1 MRRKQLFAI
10 ILAGALAAGSAPAA
24 VFAAESDVAA
34 MSEEGTG
41 DAGFEEAGSEDGS
54 SDVETPVTDGGDA
67 ATDETPADNTT
78 TDETPA
84 DNTTTDETPAADNT
98 TTDET
103 PATGD
108 AAADATPTEEAQTQ
122 EQTEENKEVDPQ
134 EGETP
139 TETAGIVLA
148 DADGK
153 PILDQDGKAIS
164 YTTLEEAVTGA
175 EAYSAANPD
184 VAVYIQL
191 TESIELDKTIIVSG
205 KVNIR
210 AVKTGVTITRKE
222 DGSFTGTMFSVSG
235 EGGWLQFLADGTT
248 DSTLTVSGKCSEDG
262 VVSADGAIVEVSNS
276 AIFGLNQNVTLT
288 ENNYAAGG
296 AAINCNNGTIVF
308 TGGTVTGNTV
318 GDKGAVYSN
327 KDVSIEGDASV
338 TENDGKNKNITLDGS
353 AKLIVTGA
361 LTGKSSFSHKE
372 EKPDLEV
379 IKAGKDASGKDV
391 SKDVFTAAVKNISY
405 ENSSKY
411 EYSTA
416 SNGLSVSL
424 KEVKKDPEP
433 EKPTDYTLSYK
444 TGSLKWLS
452 HTSVQAKYSV
462 TGDCEWTYF
471 FVDATAD
478 NATINSTYKA
488 MKSKLKFTSVKANTE
503 FTVVAENVPETAPRF
518 IVLTRR
524 NSSDTKPKAIS
535 CSLATAKMKKA
546 RPTEP
551 KEDDN
556 NNNNTQTA
564 RTHTVTDGARV
575 EGLDGQIKFFRLRYV
590 SFTAIGAGTEDS
602 APYVKG
608 DERWIPVYWKFPG
621 GNSTHTTWSIGSSDS
636 KKGIRPS
643 NGASTQ
649 DFTMQIYCEKQIYN
663 GSTWQDTDVVE
674 YFTKKFTISN
684 YTDDEEQQWLRDHGY
699 ITDDTD
705 GDSDGDGSG
714 NGSGDGGTD
723 AELTATAAASAKDA
737 GSKSKSAVSTADES
751 PIGTMSVLAAL
762 SLLAGGYVV
771 VRKRKK
777 EEI

>member
-54 SDVETPVTDGGDA
+54 SDAETPVTDGGDA
-67 ATDETPADNTT
+67 ATDGTPADNTT
-78 TDETPA
+78 TDEPPA
-84 DNTTTDETPAADNT
+84 DNTTTDEPPAADNT

-184 VAVYIQL
+184 AAVYIQL
-191 TESIELDKTIIVSG
+191 TESIVLDKTITVSG

-210 AVKTGVTITRKE
+210 AAKDGVTISRKE
-222 DGSFTGTMFSVSG
+222 DGTFTRTMFSVSG
-235 EGGWLQFLADGTT
+235 EGSWLQLFADGTP

-372 EKPDLEV
+372 ENPDLEV

-411 EYSTA
+411 EYSTD

-433 EKPTDYTLSYK
+433 EKPANYTLSYK

-478 NATINSTYKA
+478 SATINSTYKA
-488 MKSKLKFTSVKANTE
+488 MKSKLKFTAVKANTE
-503 FTVVAENVPETAPRF
+503 FTVVAENVPDTAPRF

-524 NSSDTKPKAIS
+524 N
-535 CSLATAKMKKA
+535 
-546 RPTEP
+546 
-551 KEDDN
+551 
-556 NNNNTQTA
+556 
-564 RTHTVTDGARV
+564 
-575 EGLDGQIKFFRLRYV
+575 
-590 SFTAIGAGTEDS
+590 
-602 APYVKG
+602 
-608 DERWIPVYWKFPG
+608 
-621 GNSTHTTWSIGSSDS
+621 
-636 KKGIRPS
+636 
-643 NGASTQ
+643 
-649 DFTMQIYCEKQIYN
+649 
-663 GSTWQDTDVVE
+663 
-674 YFTKKFTISN
+674 
-684 YTDDEEQQWLRDHGY
+684 
-699 ITDDTD
+699 
-705 GDSDGDGSG
+705 
-714 NGSGDGGTD
+714 
-723 AELTATAAASAKDA
+723 
-737 GSKSKSAVSTADES
+737 
-751 PIGTMSVLAAL
+751 
-762 SLLAGGYVV
+762 
-771 VRKRKK
+771 
-777 EEI
+777 

>member
-54 SDVETPVTDGGDA
+54 SDA

-103 PATGD
+103 PAAENTTT
-108 AAADATPTEEAQTQ
+108 DATPTEEAQTQ

-139 TETAGIVLA
+139 TETEGIVLA

-153 PILDQDGKAIS
+153 PILDQGGKAIS

-184 VAVYIQL
+184 AAVYIQL
-191 TESIELDKTIIVSG
+191 TESIILDKTITVSG

-210 AVKTGVTITRKE
+210 AAKAGVTITRKE
-222 DGSFTGTMFSVSG
+222 DGSFTRAMFSVSG
-235 EGGWLQFLADGTT
+235 EGGWLQFFADGTA
-248 DSTLTVSGKCSEDG
+248 DSTLKVSGKCSEDG
-262 VVSADGAIVEVSNS
+262 VVTAEGPIVEVSGS

-416 SNGLSVSL
+416 SNGLFVSL

-433 EKPTDYTLSYK
+433 EKPANYTLSYK

-478 NATINSTYKA
+478 SATINSTYKA
-488 MKSKLKFTSVKANTE
+488 MKSKLKFTAVKANTE

-575 EGLDGQIKFFRLRYV
+575 EGLDGEIKFFSKRYV

-621 GNSTHTTWSIGSSDS
+621 SDSTHTTWSIGG
-636 KKGIRPS
+636 KNGKGIQPS
-643 NGASTQ
+643 KGASTQ
-649 DFTMQIYCEKQIYN
+649 DFTIQVYCEKQVYN

-674 YFTKKFTISN
+674 YFTKKFTIAS
-684 YTDDEEQQWLRDHGY
+684 YTDEEEKQWLKDNGY

-705 GDSDGDGSG
+705 GDNDGSGDGSG